1 MDEFR
6 TFLMDIKGW
15 AISFE
20 CETWEQAE
28 QVAEHIGAE
37 LQGEYV
43 GSVLFHGDPR
53 RLLN

>member
-28 QVAEHIGAE
+28 QVAEHIGAK

-43 GSVLFHGDPR
+43 GEVLWNYDCR
-53 RLLN
+53 RLLH